1 MIWGIS
7 KMVKIETKQFKKNKK
22 EAEEFELHGVSFVK
36 NPPEGCNITEVNG
49 EEVNG
54 NNKRSDKRA

>member
-1 MIWGIS
+1 
-7 KMVKIETKQFKKNKK
+7 MVKIETKQFKKNKK